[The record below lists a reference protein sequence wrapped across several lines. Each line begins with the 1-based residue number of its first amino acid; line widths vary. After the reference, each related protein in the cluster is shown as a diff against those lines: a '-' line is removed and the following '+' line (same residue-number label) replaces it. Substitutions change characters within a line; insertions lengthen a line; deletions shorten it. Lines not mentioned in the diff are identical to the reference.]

1 MNRNKLGRNDLCC
14 CGSGKKYKRC
24 CLLGE
29 QKFPQERTTTISPVA
44 RQRSAER
51 LARRV
56 KRHIGDDGTILMG
69 SLELKMS
76 GVILDLADFLLK
88 AAKTKAQHE
97 SAIAITCIAWNIAVL
112 GPEHGQKCWDAFC
125 NKIDSFDYKE
135 DIDEIM
141 NAIITKKRDN
151 YSQIGRIIV
160 DYDLLMNKNDVH
172 LTIMSVV
179 PEEELLESN
188 ILV

>member
-24 CLLGE
+24 CLLE
-29 QKFPQERTTTISPVA
+29 EPKFSQERTTISPIA

-51 LARRV
+51 LVSRV
-56 KRHIGDDGTILMG
+56 KEHIGDAGMILMG
-69 SLELKMS
+69 GLELKMS
-76 GVILDLADFLLK
+76 GVILDLAAFLLK

-112 GPEHGQKCWDAFC
+112 GPQHGQKCWDAFC
-125 NKIDSFDYKE
+125 NKTDKFDCKE
-135 DIDEIM
+135 DIHEIM
-141 NAIITKKRDN
+141 SVIIAKKRLN
-151 YSQIGRIIV
+151 YDHIGRVIV

-172 LTIMSVV
+172 LTITSVV
-179 PEEELLESN
+179 PEEELLESD